1 MLASAGKRACP
12 AAFVITL
19 GFEYTLRYRFAGCIN
34 KDCYAIAPFFHT
46 ELRKERQE
54 GRTRNF
60 FFFLLESHKL
70 FEMDICATSF
80 LELFYQI
87 IHWVEDIL
95 IL

>member
-46 ELRKERQE
+46 ELRKKGKRKDKEL
-54 GRTRNF
+54 F
-60 FFFLLESHKL
+60 FFSIGESQT